1 MIVATINELPGFGF
15 AEALR
20 GDDGRTQRVGVME
33 VASGDA
39 LRLLRS
45 IKRGEVLVYS
55 GPVWV
60 DDHWSAASFPV
71 HLDEWSL
78 SRDVSATLRF
88 TERADMGVDASV
100 QQVTS
105 V

>member
-1 MIVATINELPGFGF
+1 MIVASINEMPGFGF

-33 VASGDA
+33 VASGNA
-39 LRLLRS
+39 LRLLRLM
-45 IKRGEVLVYS
+45 KRGESLVYS

-60 DDHWSAASFPV
+60 DDHWSADSFPV
-71 HLDEWSL
+71 DLAGWSL

-88 TERADMGVDASV
+88 TERAD
-100 QQVTS
+100 
-105 V
+105 